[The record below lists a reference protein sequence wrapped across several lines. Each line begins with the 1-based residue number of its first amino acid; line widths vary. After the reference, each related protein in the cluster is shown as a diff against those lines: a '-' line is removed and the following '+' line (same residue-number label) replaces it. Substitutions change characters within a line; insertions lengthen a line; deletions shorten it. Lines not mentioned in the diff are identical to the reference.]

1 MQCMN
6 VKGGFKMH
14 VMKKFIGYYKPY
26 KKIFFIDMFCAMMI
40 SLIDLAFPQIL
51 NYLNDT
57 LYLDTKEAILNSLLY
72 LFIGLLIM
80 YIVRAVCRFYVSGQ
94 GHIMGARME
103 SDMRQDLFDHYEK
116 LSFSYYD
123 KNNTGEMMSRLVSDL
138 FDISEFA
145 HHGPEN
151 LFISLLKIVGSF
163 ILLSFIHIPLTLILL
178 AVTLVMLVFSY
189 YQNKRMQ
196 ATFTDNRR
204 KIAGVNA
211 SLQDSLA
218 GIRVVKSFANEDL
231 EREKFYQS
239 NDRFLKSK
247 ENNYNIMGI
256 FYGGNNFFQG
266 LLYLVILVAGGYF
279 VAMGTLDPVSLA
291 TYALYINIFV
301 APIEILVEFT
311 EMFQKGFS
319 GFKRFLEVIETEPEI
334 VDRPDAKELKDVKGV
349 IDYQDVSFAYTD
361 EEPVLNHVNIHI
373 EAGKSVA
380 LVGPSGGGKTTL
392 CSLLP
397 RFYDVGDG
405 SISIDGEDIR
415 NFTLH
420 SLRSSI
426 GIVQQD
432 VYLFA
437 GSIRD
442 NIAYGKPTASDEEI
456 IEAAKKANIH
466 DFIEALP
473 DGYDTYVGE
482 RGTRLSGGQ
491 KQRVSIARV
500 FLKNPKIL
508 ILDEATSALD
518 NESERHI
525 QKSLEELAKNRTSIT
540 IAHRLSTIRNAD
552 EIIVITENGME
563 ERGTHKE
570 LLAKNGVYANYY
582 RLQFE
587 GLDYD
592 EDTIETIHSKA

>member
-1 MQCMN
+1 
-6 VKGGFKMH
+6 MH

-103 SDMRQDLFDHYEK
+103 SDMRQDLFDHYEM

-380 LVGPSGGGKTTL
+380 LVGPSGGGKQPFAAYCL
-392 CSLLP
+392 ASMMSAMAVFPLMA
-397 RFYDVGDG
+397 RIFV
-405 SISIDGEDIR
+405 
-415 NFTLH
+415 TLH
-420 SLRSSI
+420 YIAYAAVSVLFNKMSIYLPDRFVIILPMVSQLPVMRKLSKQLRKQISMTSSRHCLMDMIRMSESVVHVYPVGRSS
-426 GIVQQD
+426 
-432 VYLFA
+432 VY
-437 GSIRD
+437 
-442 NIAYGKPTASDEEI
+442 P
-456 IEAAKKANIH
+456 
-466 DFIEALP
+466 
-473 DGYDTYVGE
+473 
-482 RGTRLSGGQ
+482 
-491 KQRVSIARV
+491 
-500 FLKNPKIL
+500 
-508 ILDEATSALD
+508 
-518 NESERHI
+518 
-525 QKSLEELAKNRTSIT
+525 
-540 IAHRLSTIRNAD
+540 
-552 EIIVITENGME
+552 
-563 ERGTHKE
+563 
-570 LLAKNGVYANYY
+570 LLVY
-582 RLQFE
+582 
-587 GLDYD
+587 
-592 EDTIETIHSKA
+592 S